1 MTLRPLLA
9 ALSLALTAVEG
20 GAQTHTMKPGL
31 WEHSFTMKSQSGK
44 MEQGMAELQKQLAA
58 KPPEKRK
65 QMEQMMAQ
73 SGVAMGSKVNVVKVC
88 ITPEDA
94 ARMDVPKYNDQC
106 KQEVT
111 QRSANTLKFRF
122 TCTGQPPT
130 SGEGEVTFTSPTA
143 YTSKSVVNTS
153 VDGKPERMT
162 MDQAGKWLAA
172 DCGAVKPIKR

>member
-1 MTLRPLLA
+1 MRFRLVLATAPLMLA
-9 ALSLALTAVEG
+9 AVGA
-20 GAQTHTMKPGL
+20 GAQTTTMKPGL

-44 MEQGMAELQKQLAA
+44 MEQGMTELQKQLAA
-58 KPPEKRK
+58 MPPEKRK

-73 SGVAMGSKVNVVKVC
+73 SGMAMGSKVNVVKVC

-111 QRSANTLKFRF
+111 RRSANTLKFSF
-122 TCTGQPPT
+122 TCAGQPPT

-153 VDGKPERMT
+153 VEGKPERMT
-162 MDQAGKWLAA
+162 MDQTGKWLAA

>member
-1 MTLRPLLA
+1 MRLRLILAVAPLLVT
-9 ALSLALTAVEG
+9 ALSAS
-20 GAQTHTMKPGL
+20 AQNMKPGL
-31 WEHSFTMKSQSGK
+31 WEHSFTMKRQSGK
-44 MEQGMAELQKQLAA
+44 MEQGMAELQKQIAA
-58 KPPEKRK
+58 MPPEKRK

-73 SGVAMGSKVNVVKVC
+73 SGVAMGAKVNVVKVC
-88 ITPEDA
+88 ITSEDA

-106 KQEVT
+106 KQAVT
-111 QRSANTLKFRF
+111 QRSGNTLKFTF

-162 MDQAGKWLAA
+162 MDQTGRWLAA

>member
-1 MTLRPLLA
+1 MKLRLVLATAPLVLVA
-9 ALSLALTAVEG
+9 SGA
-20 GAQTHTMKPGL
+20 GAQPHTMKPGL
-31 WEHSFTMKSQSGK
+31 WEHSFTMKSQSGQ

-58 KPPEKRK
+58 MPPEKRK

-73 SGVAMGSKVNVVKVC
+73 SGVAMGAKVNVIKVC

-94 ARMDVPKYNDQC
+94 ARMEVPKYNDQC

-111 QRSANTLKFRF
+111 QRSASTLKFKF

-130 SGEGEVTFTSPTA
+130 SGEGEVTFNSPTA
-143 YTSKSVVNTS
+143 YTSKSVVNTR

>member
-1 MTLRPLLA
+1 MNVRLFLATLP
-9 ALSLALTAVEG
+9 LALTAVEG

-44 MEQGMAELQKQLAA
+44 MEQGMAELQKQIAA
-58 KPPEKRK
+58 MPPEKRR

-94 ARMDVPKYNDQC
+94 ARAEMPKFNDQC

-111 QRSANTLKFRF
+111 KRSGNSMKFSF
-122 TCTGQPPT
+122 TCTGKPPT

-143 YTSKSVVNTS
+143 YTSKSIVNTV